1 MLFEGTRD
9 FIAKFYAFGF
19 ANDTKIKEELDT
31 KILPKYL
38 PIFNK
43 VGSTWLNDVLRVP
56 IVCMRIVPQVQNY
69 QACHRRI

>member
-19 ANDTKIKEELDT
+19 ANDSKIKEELDT

-43 VGSTWLNDVLRVP
+43 VSYTKSYASKSDANRSSYKY
-56 IVCMRIVPQVQNY
+56 RIV
-69 QACHRRI
+69 